1 MQLIGPLGDGT
12 DSPGD
17 LSVEHDRYIVEGTR
31 LEDLSQLAIVVTPQ
45 RDNVAVARSHIPAG
59 TVILWQGQKIAVR
72 ADIPPGHRFA
82 LYPIPAGAWV
92 CQYGQPFARSK
103 GLAPGDPVNDET
115 VENIVP
121 QVDADSLTL
130 QPSHLPPWEGTLPT
144 FQGFYRPDG
153 QVGVRNWVLI
163 VPMSMC
169 SSHEAAQIAARAEM
183 QGLYTR
189 ERYPNVDGVTA
200 IPHTGGCGCPYPQAG
215 ARERGTLENTLRILA
230 QHIGHPNIG
239 AALLIELG
247 CEKTNL
253 ATFDAYF
260 GTDGLTARYGKPVLR
275 LSIQEDGGSQAT
287 IARGLALLPELL
299 AEANQTSRRPAPLS
313 ALALGLECGGSDAFS
328 GLSANPALGQASDL
342 LVRCGGRS
350 VISEVPEFFG
360 AEHLFAQRA
369 VNREVAAGILAL
381 LEWYRAHAAAR
392 GGHSMTENP
401 SPGNREGGLLNITI
415 KSLGALAKS
424 GSAPVVGV
432 LNYGG
437 WVWDHADSGIYMLNT
452 PGYDPPS
459 VTGLVG
465 AGCQLV
471 CFTTGRGSVFGNA
484 IAPVIKIASND
495 ALYARM
501 SGDMDVNAGAVISG
515 TRTLPEMGQAIFDE
529 ILAVASGKLTKAEI
543 NGHRE
548 FNLWEIEGLLL

>member
-1 MQLIGPLGDGT
+1 MK
-12 DSPGD
+12 
-17 LSVEHDRYIVEGTR
+17 
-31 LEDLSQLAIVVTPQ
+31 DLSQLAIVVDPE
-45 RDNVAVARSHIPAG
+45 RDNVAVAKMFIPAD
-59 TVILWQGQKIAVR
+59 TAVLWQGNSLTIR
-72 ADIPPGHRFA
+72 ADIAPGHRFA
-82 LYPIPAGAWV
+82 LHLVPAGEWV

-103 GLAPGDPVNDET
+103 GLVTGDPVDDDT
-115 VENIVP
+115 VESLVP
-121 QVDADSLTL
+121 QVDAQQLEL
-130 QPSHLPPWEGTLPT
+130 QTPQLAPWEGALPT
-144 FQGFYRPDG
+144 FQGFHRADG

-163 VPMSMC
+163 VPTSMC
-169 SSHEAAQIAARAEM
+169 SSHEAAQIALRAEV
-183 QGLYTR
+183 QNVYTR

-200 IPHTGGCGCPYPQAG
+200 IPHTGGCGGPYPQEG
-215 ARERGTLENTLRILA
+215 ACQRGTHENTLRILA
-230 QHIGHPNIG
+230 QHIGHPNVG
-239 AALLIELG
+239 AVLLIELG

-253 ATFDAYF
+253 AAFDDYF
-260 GTDGLTARYGKPVLR
+260 GADGLAARYGKPVLR
-275 LSIQEDGGSQAT
+275 LSLQEDGGSQAV
-287 IARGLALLPELL
+287 IARALALLPELL
-299 AEANQTSRRPAPLS
+299 AEADKTSRQPAPLS

-342 LVRCGGRS
+342 LVRAGGRS
-350 VISEVPEFFG
+350 VISEVAEFYG

-369 VNREVAAGILAL
+369 VNREVAAAVFAL
-381 LEWYRAHAAAR
+381 LEWYRAYAAAR
-392 GGHSMTENP
+392 GGHSMIENP
-401 SPGNREGGLLNITI
+401 SPGNKAGGLLNITI

-432 LNYGG
+432 LDYGD
-437 WVWDHADSGIYMLNT
+437 WVWEHANSGVYMLNT

-465 AGCQLV
+465 AGCQMV

-495 ALYARM
+495 TLYARM
-501 SGDMDVNAGAVISG
+501 PDDMDVNAGAVISG
-515 TRTLPEMGQAIFDE
+515 VRTLPEMGWAIFDE

>member
-1 MQLIGPLGDGT
+1 MEN
-12 DSPGD
+12 
-17 LSVEHDRYIVEGTR
+17 LSE
-31 LEDLSQLAIVVTPQ
+31 LAIVVDPE
-45 RDNVAVARSHIPAG
+45 RDNVAIARAFIPAG
-59 TVILWQGQKIAVR
+59 TPVLWQGHTLTVC

-82 LYPIPAGAWV
+82 LSSIPAGEWV
-92 CQYGQPFARSK
+92 RQYGQPFACSK

-115 VENIVP
+115 VESVVP
-121 QVDADSLTL
+121 PIDADRLVL
-130 QPSHLPPWEGTLPT
+130 QTPQLPAWEGPLPT
-144 FQGFYRPDG
+144 FNGFHRADG

-163 VPMSMC
+163 VPTSMC
-169 SSHEAAQIAARAEM
+169 SSHAAAQIAARAEM
-183 QGLYTR
+183 QGFYTR
-189 ERYPNVDGVTA
+189 ERYPNVDGVVA
-200 IPHTGGCGCPYPQAG
+200 IPHTGGCGGPYPQAG
-215 ARERGTLENTLRILA
+215 ACRRGTHENTLRILA
-230 QHIGHPNIG
+230 QHIGHPNVG

-253 ATFDAYF
+253 AAFDAYF
-260 GTDGLTARYGKPVLR
+260 GADGLTARSGKPVLR
-275 LSIQEDGGSQAT
+275 LSIQEDGGSQAV
-287 IARGLALLPELL
+287 IARGLALVPELL
-299 AEANQTSRRPAPLS
+299 AAADKVSRQPAPLS

-328 GLSANPALGQASDL
+328 GLSANPALGRASDL

-350 VISEVPEFFG
+350 VISEVPEFCG

-369 VNREVAAGILAL
+369 VNRQVAADVFAL
-381 LEWYRAHAAAR
+381 LEWYRAYAAAR
-392 GGHSMTENP
+392 GGHSLTENP
-401 SPGNREGGLLNITI
+401 SPGNKDGGLLNITI

-424 GSAPVVGV
+424 GNAPVVGV
-432 LNYGG
+432 LDYGD
-437 WVWDHADSGIYMLNT
+437 WVWDHTASGVYMLNT

-501 SGDMDVNAGAVISG
+501 PGDMDLNAGAVISG
-515 TRTLPEMGQAIFDE
+515 ARTLPEMGRAIFDT
-529 ILAVASGKLTKAEI
+529 ILAVASGKQTKAEI